1 MKREILFRGKQLSNG
16 EFIEGSL
23 TVDCHVYC
31 YICHPLNVP
40 IVGGFQNFFIDPET
54 VGQYTGITDKHG
66 IEIFEDDIVKYFE
79 PHSKT
84 WHTRIVRW
92 DWRFAGFGL
101 FDKESE
107 WCKES
112 DWLKIKDIEVIG
124 NIHDNKEP
132 LP

>member
-1 MKREILFRGKQLSNG
+1 MKREILFRGKRLDNG
-16 EFIEGSL
+16 QFIEGSL
-23 TVDCHVYC
+23 IGEDV
-31 YICHPLNVP
+31 
-40 IVGGFQNFFIDPET
+40 IVGKIVDFEEDYFTTEFWYKVDPET
-54 VGQYTGITDKHG
+54 VGQYTGISDKHG
-66 IEIFEDDIVKYFE
+66 IEIFEDDVVKYFE

-112 DWLKIKDIEVIG
+112 DWLKIKDIDVIG
-124 NIHDNKEP
+124 NIYDNKE
-132 LP
+132 LLK

>member
-1 MKREILFRGKQLSNG
+1 MEREILFRGKRVDTG
-16 EFIEGSL
+16 EWVEGSL
-23 TVDCHVYC
+23 IGNDV
-31 YICHPLNVP
+31 
-40 IVGGFQNFFIDPET
+40 IVGKIVEFEEDYFCTEFWYKVDTET
-54 VGQYTGITDKHG
+54 VGQCIGISDKHG

-79 PHSKT
+79 PNSKT

-124 NIHDNKEP
+124 NIHDNKE
-132 LP
+132 LLK

>member
-1 MKREILFRGKQLSNG
+1 MKREILFRGKRVDTG
-16 EFIEGSL
+16 EWVEGSL
-23 TVDCHVYC
+23 IGNDV
-31 YICHPLNVP
+31 
-40 IVGGFQNFFIDPET
+40 IVGKIVEFEEDYFCTEFWYKVDTET
-54 VGQYTGITDKHG
+54 VGQCIGISDKHG

-79 PHSKT
+79 PNSKT

-92 DWRFAGFGL
+92 NWRFAGFGL

-124 NIHDNKEP
+124 NIHDNPE
-132 LP
+132 LL

>member
-1 MKREILFRGKQLSNG
+1 MKREILFRWKRVDNCQWIYGDLLTSNG
-16 EFIEGSL
+16 TECEISDWNE
-23 TVDCHVYC
+23 VDYSRHDVD
-31 YICHPLNVP
+31 
-40 IVGGFQNFFIDPET
+40 QET
-54 VGQYTGITDKHG
+54 VGQCIGISDKHG

-79 PHSKT
+79 PNSKT
-84 WHTRIVRW
+84 WHTRIVKW

-124 NIHDNKEP
+124 NIHDNKE
-132 LP
+132 LLK